1 MYCVNCGV
9 KLADTEKVC
18 PLCGVAAWHPEIPAG
33 QGEPVYP
40 ENQYPV
46 VQVSPKGAQIIVTTV
61 FLLPFFISLLCDLQ
75 ISGGISWSGYVMGAL
90 AVVYTVVVLPLWFH
104 RPNPAVFVPADFA
117 AAGLYLAYINLAVGG
132 NWFWSFA
139 LPVTAFLGLLVTG
152 LVTLLR
158 YIRRGRL
165 YIFGGALL
173 ALGAFMPLMEYLL
186 VITFGGLRFVG
197 WSLYPMVALV
207 LLGGMLLFL
216 AGNARARESME
227 RKFFI

>member
-18 PLCGVAAWHPEIPAG
+18 PLCGVTAWHPEKLPG
-33 QGEPVYP
+33 EGEPLFP
-40 ENQYPV
+40 KNRYPV
-46 VQVSPKGAQIIVTTV
+46 HQVSPKGAQIIVTTV

-75 ISGGISWSGYVMGAL
+75 INGAVTWSGYVMGAL
-90 AVVYTVVVLPLWFH
+90 IVGYVMTVLPLWFH
-104 RPNPAVFVPADFA
+104 RPNPVIFVPVNFA
-117 AAGLYLAYINLAVGG
+117 VIGLYLLYINMATNGG
-132 NWFWSFA
+132 WFLSFA
-139 LPVTAFLGLLVTG
+139 FPVAGFVGAVVTAV
-152 LVTLLR
+152 VTLLR

-165 YIFGGALL
+165 YVYSGALL
-173 ALGAFMPLMEYLL
+173 ALGAFMPLMEFLL
-186 VITFGGLRFVG
+186 VITFEGLRFIG

-216 AGNARARESME
+216 CLNSRARESME